1 MSYLPAF
8 PAFPARPACMLLG
21 TVRRT
26 IRRHSL
32 ASPGTRV
39 VVALSGGGDSVALAH
54 LLRDLHAAGDLSVA
68 GVAHFNHQLRDDADR
83 DEAFCG
89 SMSAAFGWPFLSG
102 RGDVRARAAH
112 EDRSIEDA
120 ARTARHEFLDRAR
133 AHFSADVVA
142 VGHTRDDQAETFL
155 LRLMRGAGPRGLSA
169 MHPRNGH
176 IIRPLLDC
184 RRGDL
189 RAYLEE
195 RAIAFVDDQTN
206 ADVTIPRNRVRAELL
221 PLLEQRFNP
230 SVVDAL
236 AAQAELARDDW
247 MWMIDEVRSQN
258 LEVRSAAEL
267 LAIPRALRRITVW
280 LAMTEAAVGR
290 TVSLDHVDAVL
301 ELLESPG
308 GSGSI
313 DAPGHV
319 VERIGDRVVLR
330 KGRSGDARSTE
341 AALFRYPLPVP
352 GEVALPDQGFVVSAE
367 LAAADAGVQALRA
380 NVRNRATAVVT
391 TEGWAAPLA
400 VRNRRPGDRFRPF
413 GLDGQKKLQDFLVD
427 RKVARADRDHVP
439 LVVDEN
445 DRILWVAGYEID
457 EAFRV
462 TAASRAV
469 LILTLRQV

>member
-1 MSYLPAF
+1 
-8 PAFPARPACMLLG
+8 MLLN

-32 ASPGTRV
+32 ASPETRV
-39 VVALSGGGDSVALAH
+39 VVALSGGSDSVALAH
-54 LLRDLHAAGDLSVA
+54 LLRELDAAGELSVA

-83 DEAFCG
+83 DEAFCR
-89 SMSAAFGWPFLSG
+89 SMAAALGWPFVSD
-102 RGDVRARAAH
+102 RGDVRARAAR

-120 ARTARHEFLDRAR
+120 ARTARHEFLDHAR

-155 LRLMRGAGPRGLSA
+155 LRLLRGAGPRGLSA
-169 MHPRNGH
+169 MHPRNAH

-184 RRGDL
+184 RRADL
-189 RAYLEE
+189 RAYLAE
-195 RAIAFVDDQTN
+195 RAIAFVEDETN
-206 ADVTIPRNRVRAELL
+206 TDVAIPRNRVRAELL

-236 AAQAELARDDW
+236 AGQAELARDEW
-247 MWMIDEVRSQN
+247 MWMIEEVRSQN
-258 LEVRSAAEL
+258 VEVREVRNVAEL
-267 LAIPRALRRITVW
+267 LAVPRALRRLAVW
-280 LAMTEAAVGR
+280 LAMKDTAGGR

-301 ELLESPG
+301 ELLEAPG
-308 GSGSI
+308 ASGSI
-313 DAPGHV
+313 DVPGHV

-330 KGRSGDARSTE
+330 KGRSGDARSAE
-341 AALFRYPLPVP
+341 PAIFRYPLSVP
-352 GEVALPDQGFVVSAE
+352 GEVSLPEQGLVVSAE
-367 LAAADAGVQALRA
+367 LAAAEAGAQALRA
-380 NVRNRATAVVT
+380 NVRNRATAVVAA
-391 TEGWAAPLA
+391 EGWTAPLA

-427 RKVARADRDHVP
+427 RKVARADRDRVP

-445 DRILWVAGYEID
+445 DRILWVAGHEID

-462 TAASRAV
+462 TAASQAV